1 MNKKLHPTMHKK
13 HRGVPAGRNLL
24 IPQFVSRPTD
34 GNALEI
40 PYVSYA
46 ERWR

>member
-1 MNKKLHPTMHKK
+1 MHKK

-24 IPQFVSRPTD
+24 IPQFVSPPAD

-46 ERWR
+46 ERCKEFKNIKK

>member
-1 MNKKLHPTMHKK
+1 MHKK

-24 IPQFVSRPTD
+24 IPQFVSRPAD
-34 GNALEI
+34 GNALVI

-46 ERWR
+46 EPLGHIKK